1 MSKINIFI
9 NTEDLNNPKVE
20 ITERKFYWNLQ
31 TLKNF
36 RFTANKESKK
46 EVIKKIKSFVKNE
59 VDIVFPAGW
68 LKSNKP
74 EFKPLPKEN
83 YSEEILV
90 NDLINQV
97 YN

>member
-1 MSKINIFI
+1 MKTMSK
-9 NTEDLNNPKVE
+9 KQ
-20 ITERKFYWNLQ
+20 FYWNLQ

-36 RFTANKESKK
+36 RFIANKQSKK
-46 EVIKKIKSFVKNE
+46 EVVNKIKSFVKNE

-74 EFKPLPKEN
+74 EFKPVPKEN
-83 YSEEILV
+83 VSEEILV